1 MERCFSSD
9 PDWSL
14 ETVEYVKTNSQLNY
28 VQIYK
33 WGWDQKKKVE
43 NNPDALKVATIDEFG
58 GYCKF
63 SSNDHQPLDKLIDE
77 DLNNKVL
84 LLVRE
89 CEKELGPLPDFEPN
103 ENQVEKIMSN
113 YIQSECDLQ
122 KDEPKIKLVEISDED
137 SIVSCNKK
145 TKRERYCSDLT
156 NATRSGLQKHE
167 PLHNE
172 IALLMGH
179 CNSSPLVRED
189 PFDRFFNYEVP
200 SVKYEDYKVSYYYLP
215 V

>member
-9 PDWSL
+9 PAWSN
-14 ETVEYVKTNSQLNY
+14 ETVEYIKTNSQLNY

-63 SSNDHQPLDKLIDE
+63 TSNECQPLDKLIDE

-89 CEKELGPLPDFEPN
+89 WEKELGPLPDFEPN
-103 ENQVEKIMSN
+103 ENQVLETTPN
-113 YIQSECDLQ
+113 YIKSEDKLR
-122 KDEPKIKLVEISDED
+122 KDEPLIKLVDISDEE
-137 SIVSCNKK
+137 SVVSCGKK

-167 PLHNE
+167 PLYKE

-179 CNSSPLVRED
+179 CNSSPVVRED
-189 PFDRFFNYEVP
+189 PFDRLFNYEMQN
-200 SVKYEDYKVSYYYLP
+200 VKYESYKVS
-215 V
+215 